1 MTSQFLAL
9 FHLPVRKRF
18 LPKFTLKNNEFN
30 NENQALSP
38 AKEISDFIP
47 ENEKAKTL
55 KILSGSDF
63 LPINAPEYNLAD

>member
-30 NENQALSP
+30 NKKSSFFSCKGN
-38 AKEISDFIP
+38 IGFY
-47 ENEKAKTL
+47 
-55 KILSGSDF
+55 SGK
-63 LPINAPEYNLAD
+63 